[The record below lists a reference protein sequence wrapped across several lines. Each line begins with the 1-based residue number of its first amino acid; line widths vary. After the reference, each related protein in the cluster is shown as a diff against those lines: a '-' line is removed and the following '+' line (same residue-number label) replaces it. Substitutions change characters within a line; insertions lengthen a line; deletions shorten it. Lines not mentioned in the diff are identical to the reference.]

1 MKKTFFL
8 FACIF
13 FLVTATV
20 SYAQKDRALSNGF
33 SIHLIGGLPAGNF
46 GLEKDAQIDKK
57 FKLNPLMGIQIGNRW
72 YFTPGERFRAG
83 LMVNWFD
90 LTFAF
95 KTTST
100 DSFDWNRYVAD
111 VAVLELGPVATF
123 KIANNIAV
131 DGYYNLRPTGFA
143 TMFVTNLF
151 GEDESDTY
159 SGGGIS
165 HAIGGAFRWHI
176 LSVGAEYV
184 LGGIKCK
191 NTDPEYDDDSSK
203 LLVNSVRIM
212 LGVKF

>member
-1 MKKTFFL
+1 MKKTVLL
-8 FACIF
+8 FISI
-13 FLVTATV
+13 LLLGTTTVTN
-20 SYAQKDRALSNGF
+20 AQKDRALSNGF
-33 SIHLIGGLPAGNF
+33 SIHLIGGLPSGNF
-46 GLEKDAQIDKK
+46 GLEKDAHIDKK
-57 FKLNPLMGIQIGNRW
+57 FKLNPLMGFQIGNRW

-100 DSFDWNRYVAD
+100 DSFDWSRYVAD

-123 KIANNIAV
+123 KIANNMAV
-131 DGYYNLRPTGFA
+131 DGYYNLRPSGFA

-165 HAIGGAFRWHI
+165 HAIGGAFRWNI

-191 NTDPEYDDDSSK
+191 NIDPESDDTSSK

-212 LGVKF
+212 VGVKF